1 MKICDT
7 LADLLQSGIED
18 INSLEKP
25 YIFAEV
31 GRMAA
36 EESSFTE
43 NFLARSESSEYIGLF
58 YFYFQVLRSLRL
70 SRSAYPQSKIKN
82 DFGIFYYN

>member
-18 INSLEKP
+18 INSLEKS

-36 EESSFTE
+36 EESSLMKAFWRAAQAA
-43 NFLARSESSEYIGLF
+43 NI
-58 YFYFQVLRSLRL
+58 
-70 SRSAYPQSKIKN
+70 
-82 DFGIFYYN
+82 

>member
-1 MKICDT
+1 M

-18 INSLEKP
+18 INNLEKP

-36 EESSFTE
+36 EESSLMNTFWRAVKAA
-43 NFLARSESSEYIGLF
+43 NIQGFFIFIFKF
-58 YFYFQVLRSLRL
+58 YDHCTFFDRHNHN
-70 SRSAYPQSKIKN
+70 PK
-82 DFGIFYYN
+82 

>member
-1 MKICDT
+1 MKICNT

-25 YIFAEV
+25 YMFAEV

-36 EESSFTE
+36 EESSYSE
-43 NFLARSESSEYIGLF
+43 NFLARSASGKYIGLF
-58 YFYFQVLRSLRL
+58 YFIYKVV
-70 SRSAYPQSKIKN
+70 Y
-82 DFGIFYYN
+82 

>member
-1 MKICDT
+1 M

-36 EESSFTE
+36 EESSFIE
-43 NFLARSESSEYIGLF
+43 NFLARSESSKYIGLF
-58 YFYFQVLRSLRL
+58 LFSGF
-70 SRSAYPQSKIKN
+70 AIIAPFPI
-82 DFGIFYYN
+82 GITAIQNKK

>member
-18 INSLEKP
+18 INNLEKP

-36 EESSFTE
+36 EESSLMKTFWRA
-43 NFLARSESSEYIGLF
+43 ARAASI
-58 YFYFQVLRSLRL
+58 
-70 SRSAYPQSKIKN
+70 
-82 DFGIFYYN
+82 